1 MLCLLC
7 RGYWSTGEYVTSAL
21 NSFNFCHMS
30 HIIKSKTIFQ
40 NYMKRAFYR
49 AQKLYDFK
57 KGLRIWLELNLKLVT
72 LPQKLYDMIF
82 FSYHDNCKDELET
95 YRMAN
100 KNDLKTQLYH
110 PKFFL
115 NFVVGLPTS
124 NEIFSAISWWHHRKL
139 FLLSFLNQRLKMFND
154 T

>member
-1 MLCLLC
+1 MWKWRWGGWKQMSVLTLGMTVSVRILGQDFVLLL
-7 RGYWSTGEYVTSAL
+7 TKEDKNNFLLTS
-21 NSFNFCHMS
+21 
-30 HIIKSKTIFQ
+30 IKSQFCST
-40 NYMKRAFYR
+40 
-49 AQKLYDFK
+49 
-57 KGLRIWLELNLKLVT
+57 RIWLKNEWD
-72 LPQKLYDMIF
+72 QMIF

-100 KNDLKTQLYH
+100 KNNLKTQLYH

-139 FLLSFLNQRLKMFND
+139 FLFSFLNQRLKMFND